1 MIDCRRGSLRDRVEE
16 GSWCYRIE
24 EGVGVIDYRRG
35 SWCDRVY
42 RRELS

>member
-16 GSWCYRIE
+16 GYRIE

-35 SWCDRVY
+35 SWK
-42 RRELS
+42 ELA